1 MTEAK
6 SQNTRLVDV
15 FLLGPFMVWFACA
28 SRPGRVARAAMVTAG
43 ALTVL
48 YNLQNWLHVAVD
60 IPWVQGGSLSPPA
73 SDWFYALLAPV
84 VFLLAYSFSG

>member
-6 SQNTRLVDV
+6 SLNTRLVDV

-48 YNLQNWLHVAVD
+48 YNLQNWLHVAYPTVD
-60 IPWVQGGSLSPPA
+60 AA
-73 SDWFYALLAPV
+73 SDSVYALLAPV
-84 VFLLAYSFSG
+84 VFLLAYSFS